1 MDREPE
7 PYPKGIAVSHHTQK
21 IDHMPQLDYRFEKA
35 LITRAVGPSVLVK
48 DHLNLVMF
56 FYRFGQSNCTI
67 DSTIHKVMDEVKES
81 SQAMSQLDDW
91 RPGNVKIAEIIYEN
105 ISFLLLQGKI
115 IQIKLITVFY
125 DDPGQWVG
133 S

>member
-21 IDHMPQLDYRFEKA
+21 IDHLPQLDYRFEKA

-56 FYRFGQSNCTI
+56 LYRFGQSNCTI
-67 DSTIHKVMDEVKES
+67 DSTIHKVWKVFRWDN
-81 SQAMSQLDDW
+81 L
-91 RPGNVKIAEIIYEN
+91 GNALNPIV
-105 ISFLLLQGKI
+105 L
-115 IQIKLITVFY
+115 V
-125 DDPGQWVG
+125 V
-133 S
+133 